1 MNEFKVGLM
10 ALFAMGAVVIMSLK
24 ITSNQSGFGDYIG
37 YKTIVRD
44 ASGIFPKTP
53 IRVAGINAGRIKN
66 IELIGNNALIT
77 FEVLDKV
84 KITTNSTLRIK
95 SVGFLGDKFLEIHV
109 GDSERRLEVGGSIVA
124 EEGAG
129 LEQLMKNASEIMKDV
144 KDMVSSMKETLAP
157 SDDVPP
163 IKKILDNVN
172 QITIDAR
179 DVMGSLRKAIADND
193 EKLNRTIENFE
204 KFSSQLAHETDGE
217 VDDSAISELKEIL
230 ESAKKMSQDLQD
242 LASDIRNGK
251 GTVGRLLVED
261 DIIDDVQQTLAGVKK
276 LVTKVDNIRTELS
289 LFTGANND
297 SGSESSMH
305 LKILPSPE
313 RFYLVGVS
321 TSEFGPENEVV
332 TTTSTNGG
340 AESILVKKEKT
351 KNQWRFDLQ
360 LGRTLH
366 DWNFRGGIIDSGGG
380 LGIDYKI
387 QSWNQLFSVEAFDY
401 QKEVGLNVRV
411 STAFQI
417 KNVFYGKLSAESR
430 SKNISDTTYVISGG
444 LKFNDEDMKSLL
456 GFFF

>member
-10 ALFAMGAVVIMSLK
+10 AIAAMGAIVVMSLK
-24 ITSNQSGFGDYIG
+24 ITSNQSGFGDYVA

-53 IRVAGINAGRIKN
+53 IRVAGINAGRIKK

-77 FEVLDKV
+77 FEVLEKV
-84 KITTNSTLRIK
+84 KITSNSTLRIK

-109 GDSERRLEVGGSIVA
+109 GDSERRLEAGGSIVA

-129 LEQLMKNASEIMKDV
+129 LEALMKNASEIMKDV

-157 SDDVPP
+157 TDDVPP

-172 QITIDAR
+172 QITVDAR
-179 DVMGSLRKAIADND
+179 DVMSSLRDAIADND

-204 KFSSQLAHETDGE
+204 RFSEQLARETDGE
-217 VDDSAISELKEIL
+217 IDDSAIAELKVIL
-230 ESAKKMSQDLQD
+230 ESAKKMSRDMEDLV
-242 LASDIRNGK
+242 ADIRNGK

-261 DIIDDVQQTLAGVKK
+261 EIIDDVQQTLAGVKK

-289 LFTGANND
+289 LYTGANTD

-313 RFYLVGVS
+313 RFYVVGVS
-321 TSEFGPENEVV
+321 TSEFGPESETV

-340 AESILVKKEKT
+340 AENVLVKKEKT

-360 LGRTLH
+360 LGRAIH

-380 LGIDYKI
+380 LGVDYNL
-387 QSWNQLFSVEAFDY
+387 QSWNQRVSVEAYDY
-401 QKEVGLNVRV
+401 QKEIGMNLRL
-411 STAFQI
+411 STQFQI
-417 KNVFYGKLSAESR
+417 MNVFYGKLSAESR
-430 SKNISDTTYVISGG
+430 SKDIGEATYTISGG
-444 LKFNDEDMKSLL
+444 LRFNDEDMKSLL